1 VYKKAII
8 YYTVRTCTPYIRLGN
23 MNTEIDT
30 KRLDTTEGDLV
41 WFHVPGETEK
51 RLGMVVHLV
60 KESGIKKTSHYIIWS
75 ASGWWVRAQ
84 DTVVPIL

>member
-1 VYKKAII
+1 MYKKAII
-8 YYTVRTCTPYIRLGN
+8 YYTVRTYTPYIRLGN

-30 KRLDTTEGDLV
+30 KSLDTTEGDLV

-51 RLGMVVHLV
+51 RLGMIVHLV
-60 KESGIKKTSHYIIWS
+60 KSGIKETSHYIIWS
-75 ASGWWVRAQ
+75 SSGWWVRAQ